1 MAPKK
6 ELNMERHFAEELKTL
21 KQKLFQMG
29 LLVEGAIQKS
39 IEALLTRSSDLAE
52 AVFKDEAMINQ
63 LEIEIDEKGHAL
75 FALAQPVA
83 GDLRLLTMIL
93 KINTDLERMGDHA
106 VNIAEKGK
114 ALQAETFLKIEFPL
128 NSMAEAVQRM
138 VRDALDC
145 FMNENV
151 DLARKVLQSDDKI
164 DDLNDKLYEEMAGLM
179 EKDPSVVRRAL
190 HFIMIGRNLERIA
203 DLANNIAEDTIYL
216 KQGKE
221 VRHHFEAA

>member
-1 MAPKK
+1 
-6 ELNMERHFAEELKTL
+6 MERHFAEELKTL

-29 LLVEGAIQKS
+29 LLVEGAIEKS
-39 IEALLTRSSDLAE
+39 FEVLSERSEDRIK
-52 AVFKDEAMINQ
+52 AVFEDEKTINS
-63 LEIEIDEKGHAL
+63 LEIEIDEKGHAM
-75 FALAQPVA
+75 FALVQPMA

-106 VNIAEKGK
+106 INIAEKSQYLLSQPPLK
-114 ALQAETFLKIEFPL
+114 LDIPLADMSQATQK
-128 NSMAEAVQRM
+128 M

-151 DLARKVLQSDDKI
+151 ELARKVLEGDDKI
-164 DDLNDKLYEEMAGLM
+164 DDYNDKIYLDMAALM
-179 EKDPSVVRRAL
+179 EKDPSSVRRAL
-190 HFIMIGRNLERIA
+190 CYVMISRNLERIS

-221 VRHHFEAA
+221 VRHHFETT

>member
-1 MAPKK
+1 
-6 ELNMERHFAEELKTL
+6 MERHFHTEFKALRE
-21 KQKLFQMG
+21 KLFQMG
-29 LLVEGAIQKS
+29 LLVEGAIEKAV
-39 IEALLTRSSDLAE
+39 EAILQRSPELAAKVLE
-52 AVFKDEAMINQ
+52 DENLINQ

-106 VNIAEKGK
+106 VNIAQRSEGLLK
-114 ALQAETFLKIEFPL
+114 ETPLLSSFSIEE
-128 NSMAEAVQRM
+128 MTGCAQRM

-145 FMNENV
+145 FMNENIE
-151 DLARKVLQSDDKI
+151 LARKVLESDDKI
-164 DDLNDKLYEEMAGLM
+164 DELNDRLYEEMASRM
-179 EKDPSVVRRAL
+179 EKDPSSVRRAL
-190 HFIMIGRNLERIA
+190 HLLIIGRNLERIG

-221 VRHHFEAA
+221 VRHHFETT

>member
-1 MAPKK
+1 MD
-6 ELNMERHFAEELKTL
+6 RHFAEELKTL

-29 LLVEGAIQKS
+29 LLVEGAIEKS
-39 IEALLTRSSDLAE
+39 FEALSERSE
-52 AVFKDEAMINQ
+52 ERVKTVFEDEKAINS

-75 FALAQPVA
+75 FALVQPMA

-106 VNIAEKGK
+106 VNIAEKSQY
-114 ALQAETFLKIEFPL
+114 LFSQPPL
-128 NSMAEAVQRM
+128 ELAIPLADMAGSTQKM

-164 DDLNDKLYEEMAGLM
+164 DEYNDKIYQEMAALM
-179 EKDPSVVRRAL
+179 ENDPSSVRRAL
-190 HFIMIGRNLERIA
+190 CYVMISRNLERIA

-221 VRHHFEAA
+221 VRHHFETT

>member
-1 MAPKK
+1 
-6 ELNMERHFAEELKTL
+6 MERHFHEEFKELRE
-21 KQKLFQMG
+21 KLFQMG
-29 LLVEGAIQKS
+29 LLVEGTIEKAV
-39 IEALLTRSSDLAE
+39 EALLKRSEELANE
-52 AVFKDEAMINQ
+52 VLEDEKTINQ
-63 LEIEIDEKGHAL
+63 LEIEIDERGHAL

-83 GDLRLLTMIL
+83 SDLRLLTMIL

-106 VNIAEKGK
+106 VNIAQRSQG
-114 ALQAETFLKIEFPL
+114 LLKEPLLKSGFPL
-128 NSMAEAVQRM
+128 EEMTEDAQRM

-164 DDLNDKLYEEMAGLM
+164 DDLNDKLYEDMATLM
-179 EKDPSVVRRAL
+179 EKDPSSVRRAL
-190 HFIMIGRNLERIA
+190 HLVMVGRNLERIA

-221 VRHHFEAA
+221 VRHHFETT

>member
-1 MAPKK
+1 
-6 ELNMERHFAEELKTL
+6 MERHFAEELKTL

-29 LLVEGAIQKS
+29 LLVEGAIEKS
-39 IEALLTRSSDLAE
+39 FEALSERSEERVKTVLE
-52 AVFKDEAMINQ
+52 DEKAINQ

-75 FALAQPVA
+75 FALVQPMA

-106 VNIAEKGK
+106 VNIAEKSQY
-114 ALQAETFLKIEFPL
+114 LFSQPPL
-128 NSMAEAVQRM
+128 NSDVPIADMAQATQKM

-164 DDLNDKLYEEMAGLM
+164 DDYNDKIYLDMAALM
-179 EKDPSVVRRAL
+179 EKEPSAVRRAL
-190 HFIMIGRNLERIA
+190 CYVMISRNLERIA

-221 VRHHFEAA
+221 VRHHFETT

>member
-1 MAPKK
+1 
-6 ELNMERHFAEELKTL
+6 MERHFHTEFKALRE
-21 KQKLFQMG
+21 KLFQMG
-29 LLVEGAIQKS
+29 LLVEGAIEKAV
-39 IEALLTRSSDLAE
+39 EAILQRSPELAAKVLE
-52 AVFKDEAMINQ
+52 DENLINQ

-106 VNIAEKGK
+106 VNIAQRSEGLLK
-114 ALQAETFLKIEFPL
+114 ETPLLSSFSIEE
-128 NSMAEAVQRM
+128 MTGCAQRM

-145 FMNENV
+145 FMNENIE
-151 DLARKVLQSDDKI
+151 LARKVLESDDKI
-164 DDLNDKLYEEMAGLM
+164 DELNDRLYEEMASRM
-179 EKDPSVVRRAL
+179 EKDPSSVRRAL
-190 HFIMIGRNLERIA
+190 HLLIIGRNLERIG

-221 VRHHFEAA
+221 VRHHFETQ

>member
-1 MAPKK
+1 
-6 ELNMERHFAEELKTL
+6 MERHFAEELKTL

-29 LLVEGAIQKS
+29 LLVENAIEKAF
-39 IEALLTRSSDLAE
+39 EALTERSEDRVK
-52 AVFKDEAMINQ
+52 AVFEDEKLINQ

-75 FALAQPVA
+75 FALAQPMA

-106 VNIAEKGK
+106 VNIAEKSHYLIG
-114 ALQAETFLKIEFPL
+114 QAPLKIDFPITDMVH
-128 NSMAEAVQRM
+128 STQKM

-151 DLARKVLQSDDKI
+151 ELARKVLQSDDKI
-164 DDLNDKLYEEMAGLM
+164 DDYNDKIFLDMAELM
-179 EKDPSVVRRAL
+179 EKNPSTVRRAL
-190 HFIMIGRNLERIA
+190 CYVLIGRNLERIA

-221 VRHHFEAA
+221 VRHHCEEQK

>member
-1 MAPKK
+1 
-6 ELNMERHFAEELKTL
+6 MERHFAEELKTL

-29 LLVEGAIQKS
+29 LLVEGMIEKAF
-39 IEALLTRSSDLAE
+39 EALSERSEDRVK
-52 AVFKDEAMINQ
+52 AVFEDEKTINA

-75 FALAQPVA
+75 FALVQPMA

-106 VNIAEKGK
+106 VNIAEKSQYLFGQPPLVLNIPLTEM
-114 ALQAETFLKIEFPL
+114 AQATQK
-128 NSMAEAVQRM
+128 M

-151 DLARKVLQSDDKI
+151 DLARRVLQSDDKI
-164 DDLNDKLYEEMAGLM
+164 DDYNDKVYEDIASLM
-179 EKDPSVVRRAL
+179 EKDPSTVRRGL
-190 HFIMIGRNLERIA
+190 SYMMISRNLERIA
-203 DLANNIAEDTIYL
+203 DLANNVAEDTIYL

-221 VRHHFEAA
+221 VRHHFETT